1 MQVHLFGVTSSPSC
15 ANFAVRKTAE
25 DHKADFDEE
34 MINTVNKNF
43 YVDDCLKSVPTI
55 SKAVNLAQQLTAL
68 LAKGGFHLTKWI
80 SNRREVLAS
89 TPHEERASSMVDID
103 FESLLVEKAMEMIW
117 DFEAD
122 VFRIRIAKMKKVNT
136 RQGILSLVSSVYGP
150 FEFGSP
156 IMLPVKQALLEAS
169 ITAVQL
175 FTLILA

>member
-34 MINTVNKNF
+34 IINNTVNKNF

-55 SKAVNLAQQLTAL
+55 SKAVNQLTAL
-68 LAKGGFHLTKWI
+68 LAKGGFHLTKWL
-80 SNRREVLAS
+80 SNRCEVLAS
-89 TPHEERASSMVDID
+89 TPHEERASMVDID
-103 FESLLVEKAMEMIW
+103 FESLPVEKTMGMIW
-117 DFEAD
+117 DVEAD
-122 VFRIRIAKMKKVNT
+122 VFRIRSAKMKKVNT
-136 RQGILSLVSSVYGP
+136 RQGILSLISSVYGP
-150 FEFGSP
+150 FGFGSP
-156 IMLPVKQALLEAS
+156 MMLPVKQALLEAS